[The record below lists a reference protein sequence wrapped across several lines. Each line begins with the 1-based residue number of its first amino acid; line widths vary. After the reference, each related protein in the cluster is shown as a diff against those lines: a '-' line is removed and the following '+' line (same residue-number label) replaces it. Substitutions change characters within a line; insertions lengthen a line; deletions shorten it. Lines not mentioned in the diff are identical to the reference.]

1 MRALKTKTF
10 WLGMA
15 VAVLA
20 GVVPQLDMASGIV
33 ESDVMAILLG
43 VLAMV
48 GREIMARVQ
57 ERKSE

>member
-20 GVVPQLDMASGIV
+20 GVVPQLDAASGIV
-33 ESDVMAILLG
+33 ESDTMAILLG

-48 GREIMARVQ
+48 GREILARVE
-57 ERKSE
+57 ER

>member
-1 MRALKTKTF
+1 MKALKTKTF

-33 ESDVMAILLG
+33 ESDTMAILLG

-48 GREIMARVQ
+48 GREIMARMEVKG
-57 ERKSE
+57 E

>member
-1 MRALKTKTF
+1 MKALKTKTF

-33 ESDVMAILLG
+33 ESETVAILLG

-48 GREIMARVQ
+48 GREIMARVE
-57 ERKSE
+57 ERT